1 MNYKKIKKM
10 RQIIVTV
17 FVLLTSLFS
26 AHSQSSVLNEYYEL
40 KEALVNSDVTNAS
53 IKATE
58 FSTTLSTMDM
68 KTISGNLQNGFTE
81 IQKKLVADALLI
93 VASKE
98 ISKQREYFANL
109 SLSIYSLAKMM
120 KLSNQPIYRD
130 YCPMKKMYWLSDAE
144 NIRNP
149 YYGRM
154 MLACGSITETINP

>member
-1 MNYKKIKKM
+1 M

-81 IQKKLVADALLI
+81 IQKKLVGWNRILLKI
-93 VASKE
+93 K
-98 ISKQREYFANL
+98 
-109 SLSIYSLAKMM
+109 
-120 KLSNQPIYRD
+120 
-130 YCPMKKMYWLSDAE
+130 YCCVK
-144 NIRNP
+144 RN
-149 YYGRM
+149 
-154 MLACGSITETINP
+154 